1 MKQIALTIEQMQTL
15 KGLGVDT
22 SKASA
27 YYIYLPTSNAV
38 IDNTDEINETP
49 TSFWR
54 HNPLSKSEIP
64 AFTLQ
69 DILEILP
76 TTIVAG
82 TWSYDL
88 TSDLKNHIAYLLNDE
103 LFSDEDEFLHTETGE
118 NLLDIA
124 YRMLV
129 WVIQNGYLKTNKE

>member
-1 MKQIALTIEQMQTL
+1 MKNQVLTIEQMQTL
-15 KGLGVDT
+15 KELGVDT
-22 SKASA
+22 SKASM
-27 YYIYLPTSNAV
+27 YYVPKLHSETEYLLISIKPHP
-38 IDNTDEINETP
+38 IIEY
-49 TSFWR
+49 
-54 HNPLSKSEIP
+54 IP
-64 AFTLQ
+64 AFTLE

-129 WVIQNGYLKTNKE
+129 WVIQNGYLKTNK